1 MDEISSESLP
11 ESGATRSSPLQETSN
26 AAMKI
31 SASRPLAVVQR
42 ERWHG
47 RRLLFPQSP
56 REHPHGG
63 TPITRALPYYGDTL
77 CLQYSGA
84 EKPKSSDAEGSAHT
98 KSSSEHPSRHP
109 TSFDNLTRSIDVS
122 VVNEVSSASRRRTI
136 NASSTGSRSLGPRMS
151 SVVSHNNGSWAATRS
166 IDDVSASQAE
176 KMRVDISVGDKSGVG
191 GTIVSTIRAAISS
204 VFSRQQAHDR
214 RQSKSKD
221 AHPTPKPLS
230 LPLTEKLSALTSRRS
245 SVVAIEE
252 SPPRPALDGPKET
265 SKEAFPAPT
274 LATSSPLSV
283 AATLTTVSPDGNIVP
298 PVGASSQIAPTRT
311 DTKRAKVTT
320 RKQSLQ
326 HLVLPAPTAW
336 SSASPQKMKK
346 PISAPNLVPT
356 SPAPTVF
363 RAVSDSVLVA
373 PTPTASSLPRRQS
386 TAEDTAVLGHS
397 DRKLQA
403 PLRPEA
409 PHHTIAGGAFG
420 GIGTQVPVHQKA
432 GDSTD
437 AALTVAVDTA
447 TCSAVPEERH
457 KVPMGGPAN
466 QSILNAVRPDAP
478 SSRHKATASPV
489 APTAAAHS
497 PAAVMPQHIQVT
509 DPFVPMSAAHIG
521 QHGPPA
527 YAAISLGSW
536 SKCDHDCRATRPRHF
551 TGASSRLGSSLFE
564 FSLHSAK
571 MVDTKLA
578 GIPLLGSVKQYN
590 RTCLQLVPSHRTRK
604 SFLDSPK
611 LTAKQTQRKP
621 GIDASVER
629 TETRKNGTT
638 RKHSVAS
645 TAKPQAAK
653 IANVANLEKAA
664 TSTAAVAERESTKS
678 ETEKVNVEQ
687 PSHISHV
694 AGSKKAAAS
703 SVKTGR
709 KTKETRERVLT
720 AKKADKTSRK
730 PSATIA
736 VKSKKTKA
744 EKVKPFLSST
754 AEPVQTKSLEVS
766 AAYPTANPAGE
777 ASVSPLKKWD
787 TSKTPSKLAAKHDVS
802 KKGVTE
808 RLAGS
813 PVPSPTVESPTYM
826 GAEDLTPPDERLFKL
841 LVTPSKRESPG
852 ADHPAPKKRKKSK
865 RALRVTSEHHE
876 EILRQSQ
883 HVADEEGAS
892 WFLIACALCLVC
904 LIIILLIALLY
915 ALTTVMLPS
924 PTQPGLPNSPR
935 TLAIYCSSDFCNR
948 EADYI
953 KSLLGT
959 QGKKPCDNFYEYVCG
974 AWPQAHPLVG
984 PPGAG
989 AAISSDTIIQD
1000 RLGSKLASLFPSNN
1014 ADDVGVAAA
1023 LYDACSD
1030 RNKAASTSNDMKEVF
1045 RQWKI
1050 RQWPQNAKAT
1060 ANDVWMFAAELAPM
1074 DQVLEEVMHV
1084 FIRLSSSPL
1093 EPSSAEIDGLR
1104 FAGLLASAFK
1114 LSELDPV
1121 VKDFLDVVFD
1131 HTTTFSPATEVVLR
1145 PSSYVRDFLG
1155 TAMKELSPRAL
1166 MNYLGFLVVVHF
1178 AAFLPEGQANLRQ
1191 LFAKSLRGRTIPD
1204 VSNSSAV
1211 CAMAVERA
1219 LPACFSKMSAAIF
1232 RETEYDAR
1240 VPEKLSQLEDTFV
1253 RNIHHLAWVS
1263 DELALM
1269 KRYHVRRGRASQ
1281 FGPTAATRENVS
1293 CAQSQAARS
1302 TDRPVEFYRDV
1313 SREQQRVSLISAGH
1327 AKTAEGGSRLRPS
1340 SVRASYDRL
1349 LRRVLVPA
1357 ALFNTSVPGNSTAFS
1372 LQLARY
1378 AVRFYHALFDSLFL
1392 EDQEPAFGVSD
1403 TSRRKL
1409 EGLLDCF
1416 EGDLRELPPSLRGPV
1431 APHSAL
1437 SRGAVLQQTA
1447 ALQLAYR
1454 AFQELWQVRRSWNR
1468 DFRYE
1473 RLPDL
1478 SSDALFFV
1486 YYALDNCESSDVVY
1500 KEHAGHWLPADY
1512 RVNMPLRHLVE
1523 FASLFNCSAD
1533 TDMGRIRAR
1542 HACAVVTPDT
1552 WNVRH

>member
-1 MDEISSESLP
+1 
-11 ESGATRSSPLQETSN
+11 
-26 AAMKI
+26 
-31 SASRPLAVVQR
+31 
-42 ERWHG
+42 
-47 RRLLFPQSP
+47 
-56 REHPHGG
+56 
-63 TPITRALPYYGDTL
+63 
-77 CLQYSGA
+77 
-84 EKPKSSDAEGSAHT
+84 
-98 KSSSEHPSRHP
+98 
-109 TSFDNLTRSIDVS
+109 
-122 VVNEVSSASRRRTI
+122 
-136 NASSTGSRSLGPRMS
+136 MS

-176 KMRVDISVGDKSGVG
+176 KMRVDISVGDKS
-191 GTIVSTIRAAISS
+191 
-204 VFSRQQAHDR
+204 
-214 RQSKSKD
+214 
-221 AHPTPKPLS
+221 
-230 LPLTEKLSALTSRRS
+230 
-245 SVVAIEE
+245 
-252 SPPRPALDGPKET
+252 
-265 SKEAFPAPT
+265 
-274 LATSSPLSV
+274 
-283 AATLTTVSPDGNIVP
+283 
-298 PVGASSQIAPTRT
+298 
-311 DTKRAKVTT
+311 
-320 RKQSLQ
+320 
-326 HLVLPAPTAW
+326 
-336 SSASPQKMKK
+336 
-346 PISAPNLVPT
+346 
-356 SPAPTVF
+356 
-363 RAVSDSVLVA
+363 
-373 PTPTASSLPRRQS
+373 
-386 TAEDTAVLGHS
+386 
-397 DRKLQA
+397 
-403 PLRPEA
+403 
-409 PHHTIAGGAFG
+409 
-420 GIGTQVPVHQKA
+420 
-432 GDSTD
+432 
-437 AALTVAVDTA
+437 
-447 TCSAVPEERH
+447 
-457 KVPMGGPAN
+457 
-466 QSILNAVRPDAP
+466 
-478 SSRHKATASPV
+478 
-489 APTAAAHS
+489 
-497 PAAVMPQHIQVT
+497 
-509 DPFVPMSAAHIG
+509 
-521 QHGPPA
+521 
-527 YAAISLGSW
+527 
-536 SKCDHDCRATRPRHF
+536 
-551 TGASSRLGSSLFE
+551 
-564 FSLHSAK
+564 
-571 MVDTKLA
+571 
-578 GIPLLGSVKQYN
+578 
-590 RTCLQLVPSHRTRK
+590 
-604 SFLDSPK
+604 
-611 LTAKQTQRKP
+611 
-621 GIDASVER
+621 
-629 TETRKNGTT
+629 
-638 RKHSVAS
+638 
-645 TAKPQAAK
+645 
-653 IANVANLEKAA
+653 
-664 TSTAAVAERESTKS
+664 
-678 ETEKVNVEQ
+678 
-687 PSHISHV
+687 
-694 AGSKKAAAS
+694 
-703 SVKTGR
+703 
-709 KTKETRERVLT
+709 
-720 AKKADKTSRK
+720 
-730 PSATIA
+730 
-736 VKSKKTKA
+736 
-744 EKVKPFLSST
+744 
-754 AEPVQTKSLEVS
+754 
-766 AAYPTANPAGE
+766 ANPAAE

-813 PVPSPTVESPTYM
+813 PVPSPTVESPTYL

-924 PTQPGLPNSPR
+924 PTQPGLPNSPK

-1023 LYDACSD
+1023 LYDACAD

-1060 ANDVWMFAAELAPM
+1060 ANDVWMFAAELVRDLGLVPLVEVGVVVGFTGPDSTLVELRKPSHIFSGNDASRSSVTNLFKNALHDAASLFTQAPM

-1121 VKDFLDVVFD
+1121 VKEFLDVVFD

-1178 AAFLPEGQANLRQ
+1178 AAFLPDGQANLRQ

-1204 VSNSSAV
+1204 VSDSSAV

-1269 KRYHVRRGRASQ
+1269 KRYHVKRGRASQ

-1327 AKTAEGGSRLRPS
+1327 PKTAEGGSRLRPS

-1512 RVNMPLRHLVE
+1512 RVNLPLRHLVE